1 MAFSGRGG
9 VAGWGRLVVFASGK
23 NRAIAG
29 RPLHSNFNLNAKGEY
44 LALFPPTGNT
54 PTTAF
59 APSYPARR
67 PDVSFGTGLREIAA
81 LRVEDSRASR
91 PSLPLPPANDVDCN
105 GIQEPFDDPGWLP
118 ATAAV
123 GYDDLSEDLGWR
135 YRNAALG
142 LHRQLRHSKKF
153 PTATQAARG
162 LLIPNGLATIPT
174 AQGCRSAHHSE
185 HCRGTLAPHP
195 NLTSILGYGALGRD
209 PTWPKNLQDAWGLGG
224 CHYQCARILRPIS
237 TTGVDFAGR
246 PETPFPARS
255 HLGTDG

>member
-105 GIQEPFDDPGWLP
+105 GIQEP
-118 ATAAV
+118 
-123 GYDDLSEDLGWR
+123 
-135 YRNAALG
+135 
-142 LHRQLRHSKKF
+142 
-153 PTATQAARG
+153 
-162 LLIPNGLATIPT
+162 
-174 AQGCRSAHHSE
+174 
-185 HCRGTLAPHP
+185 
-195 NLTSILGYGALGRD
+195 
-209 PTWPKNLQDAWGLGG
+209 LGG
-224 CHYQCARILRPIS
+224 GIKTLRWAF
-237 TTGVDFAGR
+237 TGNSDTQRNFRLRLRLRGVF
-246 PETPFPARS
+246 
-255 HLGTDG
+255 